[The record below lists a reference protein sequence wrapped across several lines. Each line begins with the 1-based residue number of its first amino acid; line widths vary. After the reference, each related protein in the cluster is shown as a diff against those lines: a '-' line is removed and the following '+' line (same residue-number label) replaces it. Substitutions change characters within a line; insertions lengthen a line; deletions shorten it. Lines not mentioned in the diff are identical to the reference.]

1 MKPTG
6 LTNSSKTRRFTDADP
21 GMARQEAADQV
32 VVRVWSTY
40 DAFLVSKPGLLAS
53 YPDLLL
59 SLFTTISTNIKI
71 ESSFL

>member
-1 MKPTG
+1 
-6 LTNSSKTRRFTDADP
+6 
-21 GMARQEAADQV
+21 MARQEAADQV